1 LAEGRVDVKSPVVA
15 EGALPMSAL
24 GHKQT
29 FAVQNVMSAFT
40 PNSGH
45 LRRTSLCP
53 LCANSGHRPD
63 LLDHLICTQQKL
75 FGDRQTQRFGG
86 GQIDD

>member
-1 LAEGRVDVKSPVVA
+1 MRGKYREGRA
-15 EGALPMSAL
+15 MSAL
-24 GHKQT
+24 PPK
-29 FAVQNVMSAFT
+29 ADISVQ
-40 PNSGH
+40 
-45 LRRTSLCP
+45 LECP